1 MADWSFL
8 TNHARVLLCIA
19 HDPGA
24 RLRDIAAILGITE
37 LRAHGIINDLAEAGY
52 VVKRKDGRRN
62 RYEIQA
68 DLPLP
73 EPGTREPAVG
83 EVLAVLLGTPTALP
97 GRQTPREPAVTVLFI
112 GYANEEALET
122 SLRERIAV
130 LWSTSRNELWR
141 KGATSGDVLELAEIR
156 VNCEQNSLLYLVDGR
171 PAEHA
176 TPCRIPDQPVLPATT
191 G

>member
-1 MADWSFL
+1 MIFSGRSYPPTAPDPEASNTFPETKCVNLRLVADWSFL

-37 LRAHGIINDLAEAGY
+37 RRAHGIINDLAEAGY

-97 GRQTPREPAVTVLFI
+97 DGQTPQTGSPNRGSPEP
-112 GYANEEALET
+112 
-122 SLRERIAV
+122 
-130 LWSTSRNELWR
+130 
-141 KGATSGDVLELAEIR
+141 
-156 VNCEQNSLLYLVDGR
+156 
-171 PAEHA
+171 P
-176 TPCRIPDQPVLPATT
+176 
-191 G
+191 